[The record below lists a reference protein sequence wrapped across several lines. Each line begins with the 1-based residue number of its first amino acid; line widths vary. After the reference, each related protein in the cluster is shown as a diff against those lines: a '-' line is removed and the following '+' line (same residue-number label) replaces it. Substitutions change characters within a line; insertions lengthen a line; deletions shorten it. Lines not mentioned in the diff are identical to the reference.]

1 MLEAAVD
8 LARVAERSGAGSAPP
23 ALKTFLRFKSFPP
36 KALASVKK
44 VLERDDDLRSQVAAL
59 VSEDEVAPAA
69 REWLERTEGW
79 RERYESLVDERRA
92 AEREAEISQSAKKA
106 GRRLAA
112 AEAARDRVQAELNEA
127 RAGLEESADELAAER
142 ARRRASEE
150 EVEEAAAEVADLE
163 AKLAR
168 AMEDLEAA
176 RNLADRRLAD
186 QRELEA
192 EIARLT
198 AERAEMAQMAQT
210 VEAASVADEAGQPP
224 PTGEA
229 RNWPERGLIAGSI
242 REATAGAQRLAAAL
256 EELARLVAPPPV
268 ADAPEPVAAVPTR
281 RRRPLPVPP
290 GLFADSEAAVAHFFA
305 VPHVLVMVDG
315 YNVAML
321 GWPECDLETRRDR
334 LIGGLETL
342 AARTGAAFDV
352 VFDGADVG
360 VVTTVGRSMGVK
372 VRFTSEDVE
381 ADDVIIADAAT
392 VPVDR
397 PLVVVSNDHRVR
409 DGVVAVGATVVSSDR
424 LLSALGRQA
433 G

>member
-1 MLEAAVD
+1 VLEAAVD

-23 ALKTFLRFKSFPP
+23 ALKTFLRFTSFPP

-44 VLERDDDLRSQVAAL
+44 VLERDDDLRAQVAAL
-59 VSEDEVAPAA
+59 VSDDEVAPAA
-69 REWLERTEGW
+69 REWLERTDGW
-79 RERYESLVDERRA
+79 RDRFESLVEERRA
-92 AEREAEISQSAKKA
+92 SEREAEISQTAKKA

-112 AEAARDRVQAELNEA
+112 AEAARDRVQAELAEA
-127 RAGLEESADELAAER
+127 RADLEESGDELTAER
-142 ARRRASEE
+142 ARRRASETKA
-150 EVEEAAAEVADLE
+150 EEAAAEIADLE
-163 AKLAR
+163 ARLAR
-168 AMEDLEAA
+168 AMQDLEGA
-176 RNLADRRLAD
+176 RNLAERRLAD
-186 QRELEA
+186 QRALEA
-192 EIARLT
+192 EVTRLT
-198 AERAEMAQMAQT
+198 AELAETAVSAV
-210 VEAASVADEAGQPP
+210 VEIEVEEPP

-229 RNWPERGLIAGSI
+229 GNWPERGLIAGSV

-256 EELARLVAPPPV
+256 EDLARLMAPPPV
-268 ADAPEPVAAVPTR
+268 PEAQESVAVAPTTR
-281 RRRPLPVPP
+281 RRRPMSVPS
-290 GLFADSEAAVAHFFA
+290 GLFADSDAAVAHFLA

-360 VVTTVGRSMGVK
+360 VVATVGRSMGVN

-409 DGVVAVGATVVSSDR
+409 DGVAAVGATVVSSDR